1 MITRSRVA
9 LAATTITGLAA
20 ISPAMASAST
30 NVAVC
35 SQGYQ
40 PCHQTA
46 IVTNT
51 VTFQGGSS
59 AQTGKVISV
68 NVAGN
73 KASQTTIVSATSSSD
88 ASAVNTQIIWQS
100 LLNGS

>member
-1 MITRSRVA
+1 MMRLRTAVVPLVGTAA
-9 LAATTITGLAA
+9 LAAAA
-20 ISPAMASAST
+20 SPASAS
-30 NVAVC
+30 NFAVC